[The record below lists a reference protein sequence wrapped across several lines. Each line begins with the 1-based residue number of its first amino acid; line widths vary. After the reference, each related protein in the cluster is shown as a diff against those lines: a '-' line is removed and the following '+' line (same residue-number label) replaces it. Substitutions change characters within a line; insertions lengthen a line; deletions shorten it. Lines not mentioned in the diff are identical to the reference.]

1 MEMSN
6 AEESAIEEDDQDQE
20 EQDVPMSAA
29 AAESIAKDAASTL
42 EKAKANLADAESRLE
57 RAEMKRNKEVIEE
70 CDELVSISRK
80 AVISALNT
88 QIAAQDALT
97 KILTSTSAAKGF
109 REINRA
115 QRVDEAFT
123 GMLDFYI
130 GLR

>member
-1 MEMSN
+1 
-6 AEESAIEEDDQDQE
+6 
-20 EQDVPMSAA
+20 MSAA

-57 RAEMKRNKEVIEE
+57 RAEMKRNKETIEE

-97 KILTSTSAAKGF
+97 KILTSTCKFISLSSFAGWAILLK
-109 REINRA
+109 NMHNSL
-115 QRVDEAFT
+115 QNNNK
-123 GMLDFYI
+123 
-130 GLR
+130 